1 MERRKSLWNLL
12 LLPLGFTGWLWT
24 WYGLFLLV
32 WRFHVARFPNHDFH
46 DFWKAGISIRAL
58 APSFLM
64 VFAVMPA
71 ALGAGLMAA
80 NRLVWLIPPVRRAL
94 DAEAQ
99 EQGTASFDQDMWALL
114 KFTAWAL
121 AVGLPV
127 ALVAAASLTSL
138 Q

>member
-1 MERRKSLWNLL
+1 MNRRKSLWNLL
-12 LLPLGFTGWLWT
+12 LLPLGFAGWLWT

-32 WRFHVARFPNHDFH
+32 WQFHVTLFPNHNLR
-46 DFWKAGISIRAL
+46 DFWKEGIRTRAFV
-58 APSFLM
+58 PSFLM
-64 VFAVMPA
+64 VFGVMPG

-80 NRLVWLIPPVRRAL
+80 NRLVWLIPQARRAL

-99 EQGTASFDQDMWALL
+99 AQGRPDFDRAMWDLV
-114 KFTAWAL
+114 KVTAWAL

-138 Q
+138 R